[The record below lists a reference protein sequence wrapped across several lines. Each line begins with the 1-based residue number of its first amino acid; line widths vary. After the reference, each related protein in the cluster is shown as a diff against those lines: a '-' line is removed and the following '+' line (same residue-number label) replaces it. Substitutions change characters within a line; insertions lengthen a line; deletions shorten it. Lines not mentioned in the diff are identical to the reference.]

1 MSSGG
6 GGNVFENIY
15 NEIGK
20 KQEDILGKDLAVNN
34 MFARETR
41 GVYNELDGTNARKKK
56 AAEKEAKKAQTKQ
69 IAMAKKKQEDEKALG
84 EARSDAEGM
93 RDSAIGRT
101 GSKKR
106 KTGRSGTILTDSLG
120 DNGGS
125 ENQGK
130 KNLLGL

>member
-6 GGNVFENIY
+6 NAIFDIVDSVLKPVNDIVTATDKAVKDTVYVVGGQGER
-15 NEIGK
+15 
-20 KQEDILGKDLAVNN
+20 D
-34 MFARETR
+34 
-41 GVYNELDGTNARKKK
+41 KK
-56 AAEKEAKKAQTKQ
+56 AAEKKAKKAQTKQ
-69 IAMAKKKQEDEKALG
+69 IAKAKKKQEDEKALG